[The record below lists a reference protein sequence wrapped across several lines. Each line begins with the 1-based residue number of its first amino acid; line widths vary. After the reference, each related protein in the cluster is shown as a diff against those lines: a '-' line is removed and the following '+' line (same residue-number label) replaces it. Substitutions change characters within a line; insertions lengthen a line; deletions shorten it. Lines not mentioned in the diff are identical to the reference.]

1 MPTVGGMN
9 ESWVVSVC
17 PTGAYICQNISLCW
31 IYAANNFVSICKLN
45 IYVGV
50 GYSSLG
56 IIFGAVGCRVGKYTF
71 FKIYI
76 IGYIQFTIWG
86 INVVMKYVMPT
97 VGG

>member
-31 IYAANNFVSICKLN
+31 IYAANNFGSICKLD

-50 GYSSLG
+50 GYSLLG
-56 IIFGAVGCRVGKYTF
+56 IIVGAFGGTFSKIWIYAANNLGGKCCY
-71 FKIYI
+71 KIYHANS
-76 IGYIQFTIWG
+76 WG
-86 INVVMKYVMPT
+86 MNVSWV
-97 VGG
+97 